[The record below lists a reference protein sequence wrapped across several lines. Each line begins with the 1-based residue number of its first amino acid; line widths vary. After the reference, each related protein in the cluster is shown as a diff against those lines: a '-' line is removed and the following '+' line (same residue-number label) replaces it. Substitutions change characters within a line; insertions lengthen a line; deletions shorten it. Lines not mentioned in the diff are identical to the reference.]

1 MHRMGQSTQE
11 VEVKLPFASADDAKR
26 RLGVLGAR
34 AAGGRLFEDNVV
46 YDRDAEPLK
55 PQGKLLRLR
64 RIGDRSIL
72 TYKAPVEGDSRH
84 KVREEHE
91 TRVDKPESI
100 ENMLEGLGYTPTFR
114 YQKYRTNYSLGQLE
128 ICLDETPVGCFVEL
142 EGPPDE
148 IDAAAERLG
157 FTPDRYVRDTYREL
171 HEQAAREQGE
181 EAGDMLMN
189 RPQVERDR

>member
-1 MHRMGQSTQE
+1 MLQMGRSTQE

-34 AAGGRLFEDNVV
+34 AAGDRLFEDNVV
-46 YDRDAEPLK
+46 YDRRTEPLK

-72 TYKAPVEGDSRH
+72 TYKAPVEGEFRH

-91 TRVDKPESI
+91 TGVENAQSVES
-100 ENMLEGLGYTPTFR
+100 MLEGLGYSPTYR
-114 YQKYRTNYSLGQLE
+114 YQKYRTNYSLGRLE

-171 HEQAAREQGE
+171 HERVAREQGK
-181 EAGDMLMN
+181 EAGDMMMI

>member
-1 MHRMGQSTQE
+1 MLRMGRSTQE
-11 VEVKLPFASADDAKR
+11 VEVKLPFDSADDAKR

-34 AAGGRLFEDNVV
+34 AAGDRLFEDNVV
-46 YDRDAEPLK
+46 YDRQIEPLK

-72 TYKAPVEGDSRH
+72 TYKAPIDGTFRH

-91 TRVDKPESI
+91 TLVDNAESI
-100 ENMLEGLGYTPTFR
+100 ESMLLGLGYAPTYR
-114 YQKYRTNYSLGQLE
+114 YQKFRTKFSLGQLE

-171 HEQAAREQGE
+171 HEQVAREQGK

-189 RPQVERDR
+189 RPQAERDR

>member
-1 MHRMGQSTQE
+1 MLRMGRSTQE
-11 VEVKLPFASADDAKR
+11 VEIKLPFASADSAKR
-26 RLGVLGAR
+26 RLGALGAR
-34 AAGGRLFEDNVV
+34 AAGDRLFEDNVV
-46 YDRDAEPLK
+46 YDRQIEPLK

-72 TYKAPVEGDSRH
+72 TYKAPVEGAFRH

-91 TRVDKPESI
+91 TLVDNAESI
-100 ENMLEGLGYTPTFR
+100 ESMLAGLGYAPTYR
-114 YQKYRTNYSLGQLE
+114 YQKFRTKFSLGQLE

-171 HEQAAREQGE
+171 HEQAAREQGK

-189 RPQVERDR
+189 RPQAERDR